1 MRILLVEDHRDSADM
16 LALVLRGNEHDVLAV
31 GTAAEALRA
40 CGEGAFDL
48 IVSDI
53 GLPDFNGWELLGRVR
68 ENCATPA
75 IAPDGLRVAR
85 GPGAEPGGRLRRT
98 LRQAGEFPDVHRG
111 RRQLRP
117 GRVLTPGR
125 SLVPPADVG
134 AWSSDPQIIFEYSD
148 CEVGSRL

>member
-75 IAPDGLRVAR
+75 IALTAFGSHEDRS
-85 GPGAEPGGRLRRT
+85 GAGR
-98 LRQAGEFPDVHRG
+98 
-111 RRQLRP
+111 
-117 GRVLTPGR
+117 
-125 SLVPPADVG
+125 PASTHT
-134 AWSSDPQIIFEYSD
+134 SS
-148 CEVGSRL
+148 SR